1 MPCPSTSPKMFC
13 AGPNFWGSD
22 QKLNFIQSCC
32 KRFCASTK
40 TINFLNANHLL
51 LWQLISNL
59 AENIWTSPNYFYTMT
74 LPAGETYLSIKYNV
88 HHLWPNLQKCK
99 NVFGKKILNVTT
111 VKLLLENKIQCFW
124 GFIDA
129 VLFQTLFKSQHSSIS
144 QFFTYYCLKMAS
156 KIGNI

>member
-1 MPCPSTSPKMFC
+1 MLGKLRGCVLTTIYTIYICSPNLVRQNSYDSKTFMPCPSTSPKMFC

-88 HHLWPNLQKCK
+88 HHLWPNLQK
-99 NVFGKKILNVTT
+99 
-111 VKLLLENKIQCFW
+111 
-124 GFIDA
+124 
-129 VLFQTLFKSQHSSIS
+129 
-144 QFFTYYCLKMAS
+144 
-156 KIGNI
+156 